1 MHRPARNISNPIH
14 FMKKF
19 FLFVSMLMAALTALC
34 HSADAVAEVT
44 YTGEISG
51 VVCASCKEHV
61 TLMLTKKLEGVV
73 SVDVKPGEKPEG
85 NQKLVIVA
93 KNDKITKEKANEAL
107 GTFAKNYE
115 IVSLAKKG

>member
-1 MHRPARNISNPIH
+1 
-14 FMKKF
+14 MKKF
-19 FLFVSMLMAALTALC
+19 FLFVSMLLTVLTSLC
-34 HSADAVAEVT
+34 RSADAAAEVT

-61 TLMLTKKLEGVV
+61 TTILMKKLEGAV
-73 SVDVKPGEKPEG
+73 SVDVKPGDKPDG
-85 NQKLVIVA
+85 NQQLVIVA